1 MDFSDI
7 DLGDLT
13 FDVSGVPFPEPDIG
27 ALLGALA
34 GQVFIPPVVIEDIM
48 GVIMLDFL
56 TYAYSNLPFPPLLSP
71 DGWLELLSEYLARE
85 ETTELIMA
93 ELGDALASTDL
104 EEQIGAALQEVLAA
118 SMMAYMEQLMG
129 VIQMQMQAAMS
140 NAIQSVMQTAMTSVM
155 QSISTQIEIAMQVAM
170 QSLSAQIGKAI
181 QAPMAELS
189 KTMESAMRGVTDQI
203 QDAIKEAF
211 EEMADDMQSS
221 MDGFDA
227 DALADAFNIELGEDE
242 IFELMMSIMN
252 PVDKTFE
259 QNLTMLGYA
268 DPGIPTQILI
278 YPRSFEAKQA
288 VLDILERYNTRMEET
303 DQPDKVVHF
312 TDIVGIMMSTV
323 TDIIDMVSYALVAF
337 VSVALIVSS
346 IMIGVIT
353 FISVLERK
361 KEIGIL
367 RAVGASKGNIR
378 LVFNA
383 ETLIIGFVAGVIG
396 VFATF
401 GIIIVANI
409 VLYNQLGIEQ
419 LVLMPPVVPLILV
432 LISMFLTYIAGL
444 LPASAAASKPPVD
457 ALRSE

>member
-1 MDFSDI
+1 
-7 DLGDLT
+7 
-13 FDVSGVPFPEPDIG
+13 
-27 ALLGALA
+27 
-34 GQVFIPPVVIEDIM
+34 
-48 GVIMLDFL
+48 
-56 TYAYSNLPFPPLLSP
+56 
-71 DGWLELLSEYLARE
+71 
-85 ETTELIMA
+85 
-93 ELGDALASTDL
+93 
-104 EEQIGAALQEVLAA
+104 
-118 SMMAYMEQLMG
+118 
-129 VIQMQMQAAMS
+129 
-140 NAIQSVMQTAMTSVM
+140 
-155 QSISTQIEIAMQVAM
+155 
-170 QSLSAQIGKAI
+170 
-181 QAPMAELS
+181 
-189 KTMESAMRGVTDQI
+189 
-203 QDAIKEAF
+203 
-211 EEMADDMQSS
+211 
-221 MDGFDA
+221 
-227 DALADAFNIELGEDE
+227 
-242 IFELMMSIMN
+242 MN